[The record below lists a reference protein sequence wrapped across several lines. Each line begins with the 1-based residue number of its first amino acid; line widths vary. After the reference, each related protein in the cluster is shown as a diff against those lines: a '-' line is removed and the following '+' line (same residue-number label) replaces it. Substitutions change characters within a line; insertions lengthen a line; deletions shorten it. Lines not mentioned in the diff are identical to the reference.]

1 VRITM
6 LPGTSVPTSALGVG
20 MGGLFRL
27 PQQADRFRIL
37 AAAHDAGIVH
47 IDTAPMYGLGAA
59 EAELGRFAR
68 GRRDQ
73 LVIATKFGI
82 TPTLVART
90 LSGVQGSLRRVLASS
105 SVLQREAHSR
115 AAGPRSGTAG
125 ALLYSAA
132 GYDALTARR
141 SLHASL
147 RAIRTDHID
156 LFLLHEP
163 HPGDVRT
170 ADICAFL
177 EQVRS
182 AGLVRAWGVA
192 GEPSSAGPV
201 AAQLGPRAVLQVR
214 NDVFSRLTY
223 PSLHRAPR
231 IGFGVLG
238 RALPRLRALF
248 GPTCSRLAILSED
261 QLASLLLREALR
273 SNPDG
278 VLLIGTTDIRHLH
291 QAVEAAEV
299 DPMGPDLEA
308 EALARTVAAACGG
321 EPADSQEGG

>member
-1 VRITM
+1 VRTTM
-6 LPGTSVPTSALGVG
+6 LPGTTVPTSALGLG
-20 MGGLFRL
+20 MGDLFRL
-27 PQQADRFRIL
+27 PQRADRLRIL

-73 LVIATKFGI
+73 LVIVTKFGI

-90 LSGVQGSLRRVLASS
+90 LSVVQGPLRRVLASS
-105 SVLQREAHSR
+105 SVLQREARSR
-115 AAGPRSGTAG
+115 AAGPRSGPAG

-132 GYDALTARR
+132 GYDARTAHR

-163 HPGDVRT
+163 QPGDVRT
-170 ADICAFL
+170 SDICAFL

-192 GEPSSAGPV
+192 GEPGSAGPV

-214 NDVFSRLTY
+214 NDVFARLTY
-223 PSLHRAPR
+223 PSLRHAPR

-248 GPTCSRLAILSED
+248 GPRYSPAAFHGED

-278 VLLIGTTDIRHLH
+278 VLLIGTTNIRHLH
-291 QAVEAAEV
+291 QAVNAAEA
-299 DPMGPDLEA
+299 DPTGPDPEA

-321 EPADSQEGG
+321 EPIYSQEGG

>member
-1 VRITM
+1 MRTTM

-20 MGGLFRL
+20 MGDLFRL
-27 PQQADRFRIL
+27 PQQADRLRIL

-90 LSGVQGSLRRVLASS
+90 MSVVPGPLRQVLASS
-105 SVLQREAHSR
+105 SGIQREVRGR
-115 AAGPRSGTAG
+115 AVGPRSGPAG
-125 ALLYSAA
+125 ALLYSAS
-132 GYDALTARR
+132 GYDVRTARR

-156 LFLLHEP
+156 LFLLHDP
-163 HPGDVRT
+163 RSGDVRT
-170 ADICAFL
+170 SDICAFL
-177 EQVRS
+177 EQARS

-192 GEPSSAGPV
+192 GEPGSAGPM
-201 AAQLGPRAVLQVR
+201 AAQLGPHAVLQVR

-223 PSLHRAPR
+223 PSLLRAPR
-231 IGFGVLG
+231 IGCGVLG
-238 RALPRLRALF
+238 RALPRLRAIF
-248 GPTCSRLAILSED
+248 GPSWSPAAIHSED
-261 QLASLLLREALR
+261 EPEGWRLASLLLREALR

-278 VLLIGTTDIRHLH
+278 VLLIGTTNIRHLRE
-291 QAVEAAEV
+291 AVDAAEA
-299 DPMGPDLEA
+299 DPTGPDPEA
-308 EALARTVAAACGG
+308 EALARTVAAAR
-321 EPADSQEGG
+321 EGG